1 MSLRTSLSRIGSAFR
16 PVDRQTAIRN
26 YLNDS
31 VSIHDLERRQR
42 FFRGVRLCEAW
53 PQTHLGIIPAV
64 IWCRDAPPDDP
75 LRPLPHPDF
84 QRICNRNSGSPEQ
97 VRG

>member
-42 FFRGVRLCEAW
+42 EVDTGKFITF
-53 PQTHLGIIPAV
+53 
-64 IWCRDAPPDDP
+64 
-75 LRPLPHPDF
+75 
-84 QRICNRNSGSPEQ
+84 
-97 VRG
+97 